1 MASELV
7 TGPAAEPVT
16 LDEAKAHLR
25 VDGDDEDDYITSLI
39 VAARQAAEAYTR
51 RALITQTW
59 RHTGDRFSGTV
70 TLPHQP
76 VQSVASVEIDGE
88 ALSSDAYEADTPTGR
103 VKALAAYAAE
113 DIGGV
118 AITYE
123 AGYGDTAS
131 DVPQA
136 IRQAILL
143 MVGHL
148 HENRESQEMPGM
160 AKALL
165 APYRVMLI

>member
-7 TGPAAEPVT
+7 TGPASEPVT

-59 RHTGDRFSGTV
+59 RHTGDRFTGTV

-76 VQSVASVEIDGE
+76 VQSVASVAIDGE
-88 ALSSDAYEADTPTGR
+88 ALPGYAYETDTSTGR
-103 VKALAAYAAE
+103 VKALAAYAAD

-118 AITYE
+118 AITYT
-123 AGYGDTAS
+123 AGYGDAA
-131 DVPQA
+131 DVPMQ

-143 MVGHL
+143 TVGHM
-148 HENRESQEMPGM
+148 HENRESQEMPGY
-160 AKALL
+160 AKRLL
-165 APYRVMLI
+165 DPYRVMLI